1 MDSVSPPLSEVVIRA
16 GAGSGQDGVAF
27 ERQQW
32 LSLSMSDVT
41 EMGFE
46 QELWAKLTV
55 ILEQVGR
62 CSSEHENQELLDPTM
77 ELEECR
83 A

>member
-1 MDSVSPPLSEVVIRA
+1 
-16 GAGSGQDGVAF
+16 
-27 ERQQW
+27 
-32 LSLSMSDVT
+32 MSDVT

>member
-1 MDSVSPPLSEVVIRA
+1 MVWPDK
-16 GAGSGQDGVAF
+16 
-27 ERQQW
+27 
-32 LSLSMSDVT
+32 T

-46 QELWAKLTV
+46 VKLQTALDE